1 LEVTGLD
8 AGGLEGGDISA
19 GVKAA
24 GLAGLRLG
32 IGDASVGFE
41 ATELDEEVGVSEV
54 EDLGDELQPITTI
67 SKPARNH

>member
-1 LEVTGLD
+1 MEVTGLD
-8 AGGLEGGDISA
+8 AGGLEAGDISA

-32 IGDASVGFE
+32 IGDASVGLE

-54 EDLGDELQPITTI
+54 EDVGDELQPITTI